1 MPRWFSIFAALLL
14 LPAAARAK
22 PGDELTISVMTM
34 EAGDAIYEKFAHNTL
49 RVQDA
54 STGDDIAYNWGLFD
68 FEEKHFYVNFLL
80 GKLNYWME
88 GWPGEATARAYA
100 ADNRSVWVQEL
111 NLAPQ
116 QKVKLRDFLR
126 WNALPENRTYAYNY
140 YTDNC
145 STRVRDAVDSVLDG
159 QIRRQL
165 EAKQAGATFRW
176 HTRRLTRDN
185 VFWYT
190 ALNTVLG
197 PATDR
202 PINAWEEGF
211 LPIKLMEHLRT
222 VTMRDA
228 EGREIPL
235 VKSERQIFKSTR
247 PPEASAPPNW
257 IVPYFVVGALLGTG
271 VAASGHLATR
281 GRAGRT
287 AFAVII
293 TAVATLIGFCGAL
306 GLWAWLGTAHSAA
319 WRNENLLG
327 YKPLALVLAFFVP
340 RLIRR
345 PRRAAKVAIVL
356 SLVIVA
362 STLIGILA
370 SPLLPQVNGEPMA
383 FILPVNVGLAY
394 AIWRYAKTGSNLATK
409 RRSARDDLTRP
420 AGRSDKEAS

>member
-1 MPRWFSIFAALLL
+1 MTRWPGILCLLLL
-14 LPAAARAK
+14 LPTAARAE

-34 EAGDAIYEKFAHNTL
+34 EAGDAIYEKFGHNTL

-68 FEEKHFYVNFLL
+68 FEEKHFFVNFLL

-88 GWPGEATARAYA
+88 GWPAEATARAYA
-100 ADNRSVWVQEL
+100 ADNRSIWVQEL
-111 NLAPQ
+111 NLTAQ

-159 QIRRQL
+159 QIKRQL
-165 EAKQAGATFRW
+165 AAKPTGTTFRW

-185 VFWYT
+185 IFWYT

-197 PATDR
+197 PNTDR

-211 LPIKLMEHLRT
+211 LPIKLMEHLRMVT
-222 VTMRDA
+222 VRDA
-228 EGREIPL
+228 EGRELPL
-235 VKSERQIFKSTR
+235 VKSERRIFTSTR

-257 IVPYFVVGALLGTG
+257 IVQYFVGGALIGAGL
-271 VAASGHLATR
+271 AALGHLARR
-281 GRAGRT
+281 GRAGRI

-293 TAVATLIGFCGAL
+293 TAAAALIGICGAF
-306 GLWAWLGTAHSAA
+306 GLWGWLCTAHWSA

-327 YKPLALVLAFFVP
+327 YKPLALVLAFFIP
-340 RLIRR
+340 RLVR
-345 PRRAAKVAIVL
+345 PSRRAAKVAVAL
-356 SLVIVA
+356 SLVVVA

-383 FILPVNVGLAY
+383 FILPINVSLAY
-394 AIWRYAKTGSNLATK
+394 AVWRYARN
-409 RRSARDDLTRP
+409 RP
-420 AGRSDKEAS
+420 SPTLSREYRGKEKKMSPHHA